1 MASLLGIDSGLTYT
15 KAVLF
20 DEDGTPLAVARRKIP
35 QLLPAP
41 RRIERDLGALW
52 HESAAAI
59 REAIAISGRNTGD
72 IKAVAATGHGDG
84 AYLLDRDRRPLG
96 SGILS
101 LDSRAGSIVDK
112 WKSDGIASAAL
123 ALTGQEPHASAPS
136 TLLAWLKQH
145 EPDRYARIGHLIA
158 CKDWLRFR
166 LCGEIGT
173 DRTEAS
179 TSFTDYRTQDY
190 APASLDLYGLAEIAE
205 ALPPVSNSDAIVGE
219 VTADAADLTGLAAG
233 TPVAAGLHD
242 VTASALGIGG
252 HEPGL
257 FSVIAGTYSINE
269 VVSES
274 PAIDRGWYCRNGIR
288 AGTWNNM
295 AISPASTANYEWFL
309 DTFCKAD
316 QERAKRES
324 RSIHDLLAPELE
336 QAQARS
342 SDIIFHPFLFG
353 SPYGSVASAGFF
365 GLHGWHDRGDVLKAI
380 IEGIVFNHRT
390 HIETLRWQFGGR
402 EVRIAGG
409 VSRNDAFAQ
418 LFADAFNLPVL
429 VTASDEAGAFG
440 AALCGGAAIGLY
452 PDPMIG
458 ARRLV
463 QIQHRHEP
471 QPQRVA
477 ALDER
482 FSLYRRLAE
491 TMHSHWAAIEA
502 LADAARKG
510 TPT

>member
-1 MASLLGIDSGLTYT
+1 MACLLGIDNGLTYT

-35 QLLPAP
+35 QSLPAP
-41 RRIERDLGALW
+41 RKVERDLDELW
-52 HESAAAI
+52 SASA
-59 REAIAISGRNTGD
+59 EAIHETIEESGRPASE
-72 IKAVAATGHGDG
+72 IKGVAVTAHGDG
-84 AYLLDRDRRPLG
+84 AYLLDRNKRPLG
-96 SGILS
+96 PGILS
-101 LDSRAGSIVDK
+101 LDSRAGSVSDV
-112 WKSDGIASAAL
+112 WRSDGVASAAL

-136 TLLAWLKQH
+136 AILAWIKQYDA
-145 EPDRYARIGHLIA
+145 DRYARIGHVMA
-158 CKDWLRFR
+158 CKDWLRYC
-166 LCGEIGT
+166 LCGEVGT

-179 TSFTDYRTQDY
+179 TSFTDYRTQEY
-190 APASLDLYGLAEIAE
+190 APAALDLYGLSEIAG
-205 ALPPVSNSDAIVGE
+205 ALPPVSKSDEIVGE
-219 VTADAADLTGLAAG
+219 VTRDASEMTGLLAG

-252 HEPGL
+252 HEAGL

-269 VVSES
+269 VVSET
-274 PAIDRGWYCRNGIR
+274 PAIDSGWYCRNGIR

-316 QERAKRES
+316 QEQANAEG
-324 RSIHDLLAPELE
+324 RSVHDLLAAELE
-336 QAQARS
+336 RAQARS

-365 GLHGWHDRGDVLKAI
+365 GLHGWHNRGDVLKAI

-390 HIETLRWQFGGR
+390 HIEALRRKFSGA

-409 VSRNDAFAQ
+409 VSRNETFAQ
-418 LFADAFNLPVL
+418 LFSDAFNLPVL
-429 VTASDEAGAFG
+429 VTASEEAGAFG
-440 AALCGGAAIGLY
+440 AALCAGAAIGLY
-452 PDPMIG
+452 PDPMTG

-463 QIQHRHEP
+463 RIQRRHEP
-471 QPQRVA
+471 QRARVQ
-477 ALDER
+477 ALNER
-482 FSLYRRLAE
+482 FSLYSQLAE
-491 TMHSHWAAIEA
+491 TMNPHWAAIEA

-510 TPT
+510 RMT